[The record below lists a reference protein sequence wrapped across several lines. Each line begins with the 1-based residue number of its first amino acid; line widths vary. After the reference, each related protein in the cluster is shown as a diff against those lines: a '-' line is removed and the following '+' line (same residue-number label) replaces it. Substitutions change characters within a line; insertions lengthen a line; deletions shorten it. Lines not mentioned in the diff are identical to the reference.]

1 MKTST
6 VERIIRNY
14 SEGKITRIGSY
25 KYYVNAFQIIWNGK
39 AEPFAMLIRKHKD
52 ADAMKPWDNLEQV
65 KLYSVLYR
73 KSYSE
78 CWQYSELTFL
88 SEESAQ
94 EYIVERKLAGSD
106 MQYDVFEENIDDLM
120 YFIEEGGSLL
130 E

>member
-1 MKTST
+1 MRTST

-14 SEGKITRIGSY
+14 NDGKVTKIGNY
-25 KYYVNAFQIIWNGK
+25 KYYVNVFPIQWNGK

-52 ADAMKPWDNLEQV
+52 ADSMKPWDNLGTV
-65 KLYSVLYR
+65 NLYSVLFR

-88 SEESAQ
+88 NEESAN
-94 EYIVERKLAGSD
+94 EYIAERKKAGSD
-106 MQYDVFEENIDDLM
+106 MQYDVFEEDIDDLM
-120 YFIEEGGSLL
+120 YFLEEGGSLL

>member
-14 SEGKITRIGSY
+14 NEGKVTRIGNY
-25 KYYVNAFQIIWNGK
+25 KYDLDVFPIKWNGVHGSY
-39 AEPFAMLIRKHKD
+39 ATLIRKHKD
-52 ADAMKPWDNLEQV
+52 ADSMKPWDNLGQI
-65 KLYSVLYR
+65 KLYSVLFRGHYA
-73 KSYSE
+73 E

-88 SEESAQ
+88 SEESAN

-106 MQYDVFEENIDDLM
+106 NVYDIFEEDVNDLM
-120 YFIEEGGSLL
+120 YFIEEGGSLA

>member
-14 SEGKITRIGSY
+14 NEGKVTRIGNY
-25 KYYVNAFQIIWNGK
+25 KYDLDVFPIKWNGVHGSY
-39 AEPFAMLIRKHKD
+39 ATLIRKHKD
-52 ADAMKPWDNLEQV
+52 ADSMKPWDNLGTV
-65 KLYSVLYR
+65 NLYSVLFR

-88 SEESAQ
+88 SEESAN
-94 EYIVERKLAGSD
+94 EYISERKLAGSD
-106 MQYDVFEENIDDLM
+106 NVYDIFEEDVNDLM
-120 YFIEEGGSLL
+120 YFIEEGGSLV